1 MPAAVHS
8 MSRWAALVQN
18 RHSEQSSSTYLFLQ
32 DDDNEALQG
41 SDDKDN
47 HDDADGDDA
56 ADDDGFRFQ
65 GSHRPKGSSSSACSW
80 ALHHQPKT

>member
-1 MPAAVHS
+1 MMTTKLCRV
-8 MSRWAALVQN
+8 
-18 RHSEQSSSTYLFLQ
+18 
-32 DDDNEALQG
+32 
-41 SDDKDN
+41 SDDKDV

>member
-1 MPAAVHS
+1 MMTTKLCRV
-8 MSRWAALVQN
+8 
-18 RHSEQSSSTYLFLQ
+18 
-32 DDDNEALQG
+32 
-41 SDDKDN
+41 SDDKDV

-65 GSHRPKGSSSSACSW
+65 GSHRPKGSASSACSW